1 MKNLELATPVKSDS
15 SIIDKYIS
23 VRSYTMSLIEGLSPE
38 DMVPQP
44 SVFASPVKWHIAHTT
59 WFFEQMILLQ
69 FFDGYKLFDESYN
82 YLFNSY
88 YNSLGQR
95 IERDQRG
102 LITKP
107 DVDTVLEYRAYV
119 DRHMTELIGQMDSP
133 QLTEL
138 IILGI
143 NHEQQHQELLL
154 TDLKY
159 TLSHNP
165 TYPVYSSSFN
175 SRTVT
180 EKKSWTTIDE
190 DVYYVGHEGI
200 GFSYD
205 NEHHRHKV
213 YLESFAIR
221 KVLVTNQEY
230 IQFMEAGGYEDVS
243 VWLDEGWA
251 WKSSNNISHPLYW
264 IKDGDTWKRFSL
276 SGLTN
281 VEMEEPVCHISHFE
295 AYAYAMWSGHRLP
308 TEFEWEV
315 ASDSFDW
322 GTRWEWTNSA
332 YLPYPRYKIV
342 EGAVGEYNG
351 KFMSNQMVLRGAS
364 IATSPNHSRHTY
376 RNFFPSETRWQFSGI
391 RLAKDV

>member
-1 MKNLELATPVKSDS
+1 MN
-15 SIIDKYIS
+15 SIKIASPLKPSLSTLDKYLT
-23 VRSYTMSLIEGLSPE
+23 VRLYTMSLIEGLSPE

-59 WFFEQMILLQ
+59 WFFEQMILLKYVE
-69 FFDGYKLFDESYN
+69 GYKLFDESYN
-82 YLFNSY
+82 FLFNSY

-95 IERDQRG
+95 IERGQRG

-107 DVDTVLEYRAYV
+107 NVDTVLEYRAYV
-119 DRHMTELIGQMDSP
+119 DRHIKELLNQVDTPELEELIV
-133 QLTEL
+133 
-138 IILGI
+138 LGV

-165 TYPVYSSSFN
+165 TYPVYNPSFN
-175 SRTVT
+175 HKVSQ
-180 EKKSWTTIDE
+180 EEKSWTIYEE
-190 DVYYVGHEGI
+190 DIYQIGYEGM

-205 NEHHRHKV
+205 NEHQLHKV
-213 YLESFAIR
+213 YLESFALR
-221 KVLVTNQEY
+221 KALITNEEY
-230 IQFMEAGGYEDVS
+230 IQFMDAGGYEDAS

-251 WKSSNNISHPLYW
+251 WKNANNINKPLYW
-264 IKDGDTWKRFSL
+264 VKDGNRWKHFSL
-276 SGLTN
+276 SGLID
-281 VEMEEPVCHISHFE
+281 VEMDAPVCHISHFE

-351 KFMSNQMVLRGAS
+351 KFMSNQIVLRGAS
-364 IATSPNHSRHTY
+364 IATSPNHSRNTY

-391 RLAKDV
+391 RIAKDI

>member
-1 MKNLELATPVKSDS
+1 
-15 SIIDKYIS
+15 
-23 VRSYTMSLIEGLSPE
+23 
-38 DMVPQP
+38 
-44 SVFASPVKWHIAHTT
+44 
-59 WFFEQMILLQ
+59 
-69 FFDGYKLFDESYN
+69 
-82 YLFNSY
+82 
-88 YNSLGQR
+88 
-95 IERDQRG
+95 
-102 LITKP
+102 
-107 DVDTVLEYRAYV
+107 
-119 DRHMTELIGQMDSP
+119 
-133 QLTEL
+133 
-138 IILGI
+138 
-143 NHEQQHQELLL
+143 
-154 TDLKY
+154 
-159 TLSHNP
+159 
-165 TYPVYSSSFN
+165 
-175 SRTVT
+175 
-180 EKKSWTTIDE
+180 
-190 DVYYVGHEGI
+190 
-200 GFSYD
+200 
-205 NEHHRHKV
+205 
-213 YLESFAIR
+213 
-221 KVLVTNQEY
+221 
-230 IQFMEAGGYEDVS
+230 MEAGGYEDVS